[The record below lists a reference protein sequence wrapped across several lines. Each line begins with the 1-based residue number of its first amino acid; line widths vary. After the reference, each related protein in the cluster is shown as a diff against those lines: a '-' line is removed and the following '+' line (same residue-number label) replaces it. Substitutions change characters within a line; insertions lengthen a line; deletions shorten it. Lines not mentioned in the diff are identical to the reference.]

1 MKNQA
6 SIENKKG
13 LEYGF
18 YLMRYKI
25 RKVISK
31 NGNIKIEVAEEVGLE
46 AEIETSL
53 GSIHFD
59 ETVFEVIRHTKDLAE
74 RSALIRKTRN
84 LMTRVVAETT
94 TGNIQVNQLQSDSSS
109 KKEG

>member
-1 MKNQA
+1 MEILRSKLL
-6 SIENKKG
+6 KK
-13 LEYGF
+13 LVF
-18 YLMRYKI
+18 
-25 RKVISK
+25 
-31 NGNIKIEVAEEVGLE
+31 E

-53 GSIHFD
+53 GSIRFMKQY
-59 ETVFEVIRHTKDLAE
+59 FEVIRQTKDLAE

-84 LMTRVVAETT
+84 SMTRVVAETT